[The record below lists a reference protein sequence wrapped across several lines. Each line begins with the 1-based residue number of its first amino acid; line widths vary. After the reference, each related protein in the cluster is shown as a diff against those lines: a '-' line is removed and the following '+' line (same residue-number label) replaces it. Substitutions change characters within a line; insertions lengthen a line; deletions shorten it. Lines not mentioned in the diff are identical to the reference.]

1 MSKYIHRL
9 TEEAAIE
16 VASKLLPEDRAE
28 CVEGHGLDPEQ
39 SLLTALDHD
48 SVYFRVPSGDIAG
61 AAGVHGDGQ
70 IWMLC
75 TEAIHQCKH
84 TFVKEAK
91 RFVDQREEKLLWNI
105 VDSRNDTHLKLLRF
119 LGFKFLRKFPYG
131 PNNIPFIEFCR
142 VQSRST
148 RGSIIR

>member
-9 TEEAAIE
+9 TKEAAIE

-28 CVEGHGLDPEQ
+28 CIEGHGLDPEQ
-39 SLLTALDHD
+39 SLLSALDHD

-91 RFVDQREEKLLWNI
+91 KVCRSERREAALE
-105 VDSRNDTHLKLLRF
+105 H
-119 LGFKFLRKFPYG
+119 
-131 PNNIPFIEFCR
+131 C
-142 VQSRST
+142 
-148 RGSIIR
+148 

>member
-39 SLLTALDHD
+39 SLLAALDHD

-84 TFVKEAK
+84 TFVREAK
-91 RFVDQREEKLLWNI
+91 RFVEQREEELLWNI
-105 VDSRNDTHLKLLRF
+105 VDSRNVTHLKLLRF
-119 LGFKFLRKFPYG
+119 LGFKFLRIFPYG
-131 PNNIPFIEFCR
+131 PNNISFIEFCR
-142 VQSRST
+142 VRPSSIRSAV
-148 RGSIIR
+148 IR

>member
-39 SLLTALDHD
+39 SLLSALEHD

-61 AAGVHGDGQ
+61 AAGVHVRARYG
-70 IWMLC
+70 C
-75 TEAIHQCKH
+75 YA
-84 TFVKEAK
+84 
-91 RFVDQREEKLLWNI
+91 
-105 VDSRNDTHLKLLRF
+105 LK
-119 LGFKFLRKFPYG
+119 
-131 PNNIPFIEFCR
+131 PFINA
-142 VQSRST
+142 ST
-148 RGSIIR
+148 PLSKKPNGL